1 MQWEFIEPKKG
12 DIIRVKFSSFY
23 HYGIFLDDDNI
34 VQFGLSPVLRSIA
47 DSKNVKVCV
56 SDMNTFLNGEFLE
69 VGVLD
74 KKELKN
80 RRSADEIEKTALSRI
95 GEGGYNILYNNCE
108 HFAYECVFGQK
119 YCSQTERVREYFK
132 SLPVLDVYLAKI
144 PQDVIVKDL
153 CVKQRN
159 KEINGCGSEK
169 VKIEK
174 YCVFKLLEYALERSF
189 GFKMPKI
196 KLTKNKA
203 GRWECAECY
212 FSLSHT
218 DNVVCVALSRKPVG
232 VDVES
237 SSVKKEQAFANKI
250 LTESELNEYNL
261 ASDKQTYLSEK
272 WSQKESIFKTLDKPC
287 FSPNTIETKEYTT
300 KVEKVEAFDESF
312 ILAVANQDVQKLKII
327 KADNIVF

>member
-23 HYGIFLDDDNI
+23 HYGIYLDDDNI
-34 VQFGLSPVLRSIA
+34 VQFGLSPVLISIA
-47 DSKNVKVCV
+47 DSKNVKVCL
-56 SDMNTFLNGEFLE
+56 SNMDTFLNGEFLE

-80 RRSADEIEKTALSRI
+80 RRSVDDIEKTALSRI

-119 YCSQTERVREYFK
+119 YCSQTERVREYFHN
-132 SLPVLDVYLAKI
+132 LPVLDVYLAKI
-144 PQDVIVKDL
+144 PQDVTVKEL

-159 KEINGCGSEK
+159 KEINSCGAEK
-169 VKIEK
+169 VRIEK
-174 YCVFKLLEYALERSF
+174 YCVFKLLEYALERTF
-189 GFKMPKI
+189 GLKMPKI

-212 FSLSHT
+212 ISLSHT
-218 DNVVCVALSRKPVG
+218 DNIVCVALSRKPVG

-237 SSVKKEQAFANKI
+237 SRVKKEQAFANKI
-250 LTESELNEYNL
+250 LTEAEQKEYNL
-261 ASDKQTYLSEK
+261 ASDKQTYLSER
-272 WSQKESIFKTLDKPC
+272 WSQKESIFKTLDKPN
-287 FSPNTIETKEYTT
+287 FTPNTIETKEYTT
-300 KVEKVEAFDESF
+300 KVEKVEAFNENF
-312 ILAVANQDVQKLKII
+312 ILAVTNQDVQKLKIV
-327 KADNIVF
+327 KVENIVY